1 MNRDNDDEKNA
12 YEIVGVSSDATEAD
26 IKKAFRQRSLKTHPD
41 RNPHLKDAARLFHEL
56 TQAHELLLDP
66 LRRMALDAKLRIQEA
81 RKQRYAGFDK
91 KRKAMLEELEE
102 AERADKQ
109 AKSATAAKKQK
120 YAQEADQIRDA
131 GRRMVEERQAELR
144 RQQQQAERA
153 DKAAQEELEP
163 PPLGEHDTTVRLK
176 YPLSKYPHLTTLDA
190 LHAFM
195 SSTFGPA
202 DKDSIVLSIKP
213 PKKAAHKPPKHA
225 TAAVPFK
232 TIADA
237 HAAVCASRR
246 ADRGLDEFDITWM
259 GGSEPAVWSWAER
272 MMLRSKKTEEER
284 GGASAA
290 PSVGSGASPAVPSPA
305 GDGVRG
311 GLPQAQAQDSGRSG
325 NGAQFSS
332 FPSSFS
338 GVPPSPSSAPQL
350 SAPGL
355 DFESAVLM
363 RMRKAERERIERE
376 IREQEAGDGEA

>member
-1 MNRDNDDEKNA
+1 MDKDNEEKNA
-12 YEIVGVSSDATEAD
+12 YEVVGVGSDATEAD

-41 RNPHLKDAARLFHEL
+41 RRPHHHTARLFHEL

-81 RKQRYAGFDK
+81 RKQRYASFDK

-109 AKSATAAKKQK
+109 AKSAEAVKRQK
-120 YAQEADQIRDA
+120 YAQEAEQIRDA

-144 RQQQQAERA
+144 RQQEQAERTA
-153 DKAAQEELEP
+153 KDAQDELEP

-176 YPLSKYPHLTTLDA
+176 YPLAKYPHLTTTDA

-195 SSTFGPA
+195 SGTFGPV
-202 DKDSIVLSIKP
+202 DRDSIVLSMKP
-213 PKKAAHKPPKHA
+213 PKKAAHKPPKYA
-225 TAAVPFK
+225 SAAVPFK

-246 ADRGLDEFDITWM
+246 ADRGLDEFEIAWM

-272 MMLRSKKTEEER
+272 MLKSKEEGHR
-284 GGASAA
+284 AAA
-290 PSVGSGASPAVPSPA
+290 PAAGGTRNAPVESPA
-305 GDGVRG
+305 GIGVARG
-311 GLPQAQAQDSGRSG
+311 GLAQDSGGSSSP
-325 NGAQFSS
+325 GADLQFSS
-332 FPSSFS
+332 FPSSFVRIGNHHFS
-338 GVPPSPSSAPQL
+338 GHPPPPSSAPQL
-350 SAPGL
+350 SGSGL

-363 RMRKAERERIERE
+363 RLRQAERERLERE
-376 IREQEAGDGEA
+376 IREQEAE